1 MVESHNYGKINIY
14 RKLDHGM
21 QIILTEINRIKDCF
35 MAKVFERKTMSK
47 ALTKFN
53 TVFNWFD
60 KTLLVLST
68 ATISVYIAS
77 IGSGIDTPVRL
88 KCKGF
93 C

>member
-53 TVFNWFD
+53 TVFN
-60 KTLLVLST
+60 
-68 ATISVYIAS
+68 
-77 IGSGIDTPVRL
+77 
-88 KCKGF
+88 
-93 C
+93 